1 MTDKLIDFS
10 GFNSVGEVAHNFG
23 GISQMRD
30 EYFELQRE
38 IQMTFKDKNYIMTII
53 YRGFVF

>member
-38 IQMTFKDKNYIMTII
+38 I
-53 YRGFVF
+53 